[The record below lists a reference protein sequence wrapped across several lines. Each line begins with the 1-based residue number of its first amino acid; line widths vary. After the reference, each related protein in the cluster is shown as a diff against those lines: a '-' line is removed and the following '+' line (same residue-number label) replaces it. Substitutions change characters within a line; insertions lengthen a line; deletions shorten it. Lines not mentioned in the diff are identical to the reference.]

1 MEMLAGSNLAELG
14 LFCGT
19 FNPIHL
25 GHLRIAEYAYGQL
38 GLNKIVFVC
47 SGQPP
52 HRKHDLLDK
61 EIRQRLAEAA
71 ISGNPH
77 FETSRVELD
86 RLGPSYTIDTLLWF
100 KQQYG
105 DATSLNFIIGEDNL
119 EKLHEWREF
128 KKIVELTRL
137 VVAPRTLDRAP
148 DEIEPLGNFKKLF
161 CEKYDVA
168 LNMVVLDC
176 PKTDISSS
184 EIRRRLKAGISI
196 KYMVPPQVEE
206 ILLSEKCYV

>member
-1 MEMLAGSNLAELG
+1 LAELG

-25 GHLRIAEYAYGQL
+25 GHLRIAEYAWGQL
-38 GLNKIVFVC
+38 ALDKVIFVC
-47 SGQPP
+47 SATPP

-61 EIRQRLAEAA
+61 EIREQMVEAA

-77 FETSRVELD
+77 FETSRIELD
-86 RLGPSYTIDTLLWF
+86 RPGLSYTADTLTWF
-100 KQQYG
+100 RQQYG
-105 DATSLNFIIGEDNL
+105 EDTRLNFIIGEDNL
-119 EKLHEWREF
+119 EKLSEWYEF
-128 KKIVELTRL
+128 KKIIDLCRL
-137 VVAPRTLDRAP
+137 VVAPRTLNCAP
-148 DEIEPLGNFKKLF
+148 DEVEPLGNFKKLF
-161 CEKYDVA
+161 REKFDVV

-196 KYMVPPQVEE
+196 KYMVPPKVEE
-206 ILLSEKCYV
+206 ILLAEKCYV